1 MQGSTLCDR
10 DECIKADFNDLY
22 IKTVAI
28 ALLLLS
34 KQARGT
40 QRFCVRRVG
49 ILDNPSFQILCPQVL
64 ES

>member
-1 MQGSTLCDR
+1 MTEMSASRQILM
-10 DECIKADFNDLY
+10 IY
-22 IKTVAI
+22 IKTVAS
-28 ALLLLS
+28 LLS
-34 KQARGT
+34 KQALGT